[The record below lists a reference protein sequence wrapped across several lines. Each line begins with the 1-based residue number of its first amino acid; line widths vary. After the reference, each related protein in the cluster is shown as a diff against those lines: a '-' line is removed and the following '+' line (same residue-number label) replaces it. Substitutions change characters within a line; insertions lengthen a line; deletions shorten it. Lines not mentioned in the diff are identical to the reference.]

1 MAGYIVHQF
10 NEPMNSHAERSI
22 YKMDKQAAL
31 KKGIQEFNDGDYFE
45 CHETLEDVWMIEI
58 GPDRSFYQGL
68 LQLSVGCFHLLN
80 RNYLGAESQWS
91 KAHAKLK
98 DFGDQH
104 LGVDLKSL
112 TEQILRCQGMLAM
125 VQTGQSREFD
135 LSIIPH
141 IQYT

>member
-1 MAGYIVHQF
+1 MG
-10 NEPMNSHAERSI
+10 
-22 YKMDKQAAL
+22 KQAAL

-45 CHETLEDVWMIEI
+45 CHETLEDVWLIEI